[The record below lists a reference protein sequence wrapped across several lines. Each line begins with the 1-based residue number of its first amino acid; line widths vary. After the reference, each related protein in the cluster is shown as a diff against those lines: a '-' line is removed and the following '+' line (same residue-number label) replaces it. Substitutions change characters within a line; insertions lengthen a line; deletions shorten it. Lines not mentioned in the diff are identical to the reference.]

1 MRDLKEARVKLATQ
15 TWCEPLVGSTERA
28 RYPRLS
34 KPDILSVFR
43 WVEEV
48 GGQRKCM
55 ILPGEGTS
63 DLGRCNCDSQ
73 ALSGTAMSPL
83 RTEGLQMKP

>member
-1 MRDLKEARVKLATQ
+1 MRDLKEAGVKFAIQ
-15 TWCEPLVGSTERA
+15 ARCEPQVGQAERA
-28 RYPRLS
+28 RYPQLS

-43 WVEEV
+43 KVQEV
-48 GGQRKCM
+48 DEQRKCM
-55 ILPGEGTS
+55 ILPGEGPS

-73 ALSGTAMSPL
+73 ALNGTEMYPL